1 MPEER
6 PVRLLGSCRKRVAAP
21 KARWAGELKLHKST
35 GIEGAYNVA
44 DRPMSAS
51 RTWAEG
57 PIQAHGGPL
66 APWPQ
71 QIILARERIDEHPN
85 LMGWSRNDT
94 FMLVSDHARM
104 LSPLGR
110 SIPTARIE
118 EPRNRPRRGSPS
130 SCKMRCGE
138 TDEKMGE
145 LFCGTH

>member
-104 LSPLGR
+104 LSPLWEVHPHG
-110 SIPTARIE
+110 AH
-118 EPRNRPRRGSPS
+118 RRA
-130 SCKMRCGE
+130 
-138 TDEKMGE
+138 EKPPKEGVAVQLQNE
-145 LFCGTH
+145 VRGD